1 MTTPDIPAARDALL
15 TARRTATPLAALPP
29 GAEPTDL
36 DGAYAIQDALV
47 DALDRR
53 TVGWKIGAS
62 NTAAQQM
69 LGVDGPIYGRV
80 LEGTLFSS
88 GATVPA
94 SLFTNPPLAECEIG
108 FELGADLPATAAP
121 FDRAAVLAAV
131 AAVVPTIELVS
142 HRYVGTAAEVGGLR
156 LVADNALAAAL
167 VVGPRN
173 DPTVAPTLSTAPVAM
188 VVDGT
193 EVARGDG
200 SAVLGDP
207 VEALVWLA
215 NELAAR
221 GLGLR
226 AGDVVTTGSCTGLTP
241 LPTGT
246 TGRNDAGALGVVEAV
261 VA

>member
-1 MTTPDIPAARDALL
+1 MTTPDIPAALDALL
-15 TARRTATPLAALPP
+15 TARRTGTPLPALPP
-29 GAEPTDL
+29 AAEPADL
-36 DGAYAIQDALV
+36 AGAYAIQDALV
-47 DALDRR
+47 DALGGR

-62 NTAAQQM
+62 NAGAQQM

-80 LEGTLFSS
+80 LEGTLFANGS
-88 GATVPA
+88 TVPA

-108 FELGADLPATAAP
+108 FELGTDLPADAAP
-121 FDRAAVLAAV
+121 FDRATVLAAV
-131 AAVVPTIELVS
+131 RAVVPTIELVS
-142 HRYVGTAAEVGGLR
+142 HRYVGTAGEVGGVR

-173 DPTVAPTLSTAPVAM
+173 DPSVAPTLPAAPVAM
-188 VVDGT
+188 LLDGA

-215 NELAAR
+215 NELATR

-241 LPTGT
+241 LPLGT
-246 TGRNDAGALGVVEAV
+246 TGRNDAGALGVVEVV

>member
-1 MTTPDIPAARDALL
+1 
-15 TARRTATPLAALPP
+15 
-29 GAEPTDL
+29 
-36 DGAYAIQDALV
+36 
-47 DALDRR
+47 
-53 TVGWKIGAS
+53 
-62 NTAAQQM
+62 
-69 LGVDGPIYGRV
+69 
-80 LEGTLFSS
+80 
-88 GATVPA
+88 
-94 SLFTNPPLAECEIG
+94 
-108 FELGADLPATAAP
+108 
-121 FDRAAVLAAV
+121 
-131 AAVVPTIELVS
+131 VPTIELVS

-173 DPTVAPTLSTAPVAM
+173 DPSVAPTLPTAPVAM
-188 VVDGT
+188 VLDGT

-215 NELAAR
+215 NELADR